1 MTSHNHAFPHGDEAG
16 LDVRFAVDFHE
27 AFEAH
32 AHEAVR
38 SAGAAVHGMLA
49 GVPGVGVPEHGGG
62 DRKYGAQAAPGG
74 IALYAWRLRVPH
86 PDGRSLTFCLPEEL
100 LPDELR
106 ELPVFPAEPL

>member
-62 DRKYGAQAAPGG
+62 DADRSAGRRASWF
-74 IALYAWRLRVPH
+74 ALRRC
-86 PDGRSLTFCLPEEL
+86 R
-100 LPDELR
+100 R
-106 ELPVFPAEPL
+106 RRR